1 MTALTQAVL
10 ILSLAVAVFLL
21 VLAVRQ
27 RPRPGATEFAVYAA
41 GTGFWVGGALGGA
54 FADTVAGTM
63 LWTRIEYV
71 GITTVPPAFLL
82 LAARYTGNE
91 DLLTRGRVAALF
103 AVSAAALLAM
113 WTTHFHWLFY
123 TDVNVDESTL
133 AGIDAPHG
141 PLYFAWVVYG
151 YGVVVAGV
159 ALMTEML
166 YSRQDI
172 YRNQAAATI
181 VAALAPLLSNA
192 LYQLEVT
199 ASDLTPVAFA
209 VSGLALGWSLYR
221 FEFMDVTPVARK
233 RIVEDIRDGV
243 LVLDDRERVVDANP
257 AARRLLGVPEVQT
270 LVGRPAAD
278 ALEAPFDALPAVFE
292 GVVRGS
298 ETLTF
303 DTEHGRRFVEVDV
316 RPYEGVDG
324 RIRGRLFYLHDVTD
338 RERRERELRRQNDQ
352 LDRFASLVSH
362 DLRNPLNVAEG
373 YVEVA
378 SDTGD
383 VSHLADVDEAH
394 DRMRAIIDDVL
405 DLARQGRTVTEVEPV
420 ALDAVARRAWGSVD
434 TGDATLEITTE
445 ARVLADESRLR
456 QLLENLFRNA
466 VEHGSTGS
474 RPQATDSVEH
484 GSTGN
489 RTGSG
494 ESVEYGGG
502 AVTVT
507 VGDADDGFFVA
518 DDGPGI
524 PPNDRERV
532 LEDGYSTNPHGTGL
546 GLSIVQSIADAHGW
560 TVDVQASADG
570 GARFAFTGTA
580 FAREEHEPELL
591 AD

>member
-1 MTALTQAVL
+1 MTALTLAVL
-10 ILSLAVAVFLL
+10 VLSLGVAVALL
-21 VLAVRQ
+21 VLALRQ
-27 RPRPGATEFAVYAA
+27 RPRPGATAFAVYAA
-41 GTGFWVGGALGGA
+41 ATGFWVGGALGGA
-54 FADTVAGTM
+54 LADTVAGTM
-63 LWTRIEYV
+63 LWTRVEYV
-71 GITTVPPAFLL
+71 GITTVPPSFLV

-91 DLLTRGRVAALF
+91 GVLTRRRVAALF

-113 WTTHFHWLFY
+113 WTTHVHWLFY
-123 TDVNVDESTL
+123 TDVFADESTL

-141 PLYFAWVVYG
+141 PLYFAWVVHG
-151 YGVVVAGV
+151 YGLVVGGV
-159 ALMTEML
+159 ALMTRML
-166 YSRQDI
+166 YTRQDI

-181 VAALAPLLSNA
+181 VAALAPLVSNV
-192 LYQLEVT
+192 LYQLDVT

-209 VSGLALGWSLYR
+209 VSGVAIGWSLHR

-257 AARRLLGVPEVQT
+257 AARRLLGVAEAAT
-270 LVGRPAAD
+270 LVGQPAAD
-278 ALEAPFDALPAVFE
+278 ALEPPFDALPAAFD

-298 ETLTF
+298 DTLTF

-316 RPYEGVDG
+316 RPYEGADG
-324 RIRGRLFYLHDVTD
+324 RTRGRLFYLHDVTD

-378 SDTGD
+378 TETGD
-383 VSHLADVDEAH
+383 VSHLSDVDDAH

-420 ALDAVARRAWGSVD
+420 ALDAAAKGAWRSVD
-434 TGDATLEITTE
+434 TADATLEVT
-445 ARVLADESRLR
+445 ADASVLADESRLLR
-456 QLLENLFRNA
+456 LLENLFRN
-466 VEHGSTGS
+466 
-474 RPQATDSVEH
+474 SVEH
-484 GSTGN
+484 GSTSSRPQGDD
-489 RTGSG
+489 
-494 ESVEYGGG
+494 SVEHSESS
-502 AVTVT
+502 VTIT
-507 VGDADDGFFVA
+507 VGAADDGFYVA

-524 PPNDRERV
+524 PADERDQV
-532 LEDGYSTNPHGTGL
+532 LEDGYTTNPDGTGL
-546 GLSIVQSIADAHGW
+546 GLSIVQSVADAHGW
-560 TVDVQASADG
+560 TVHVEDGARG

-580 FAREEHEPELL
+580 FARDDHEPELF